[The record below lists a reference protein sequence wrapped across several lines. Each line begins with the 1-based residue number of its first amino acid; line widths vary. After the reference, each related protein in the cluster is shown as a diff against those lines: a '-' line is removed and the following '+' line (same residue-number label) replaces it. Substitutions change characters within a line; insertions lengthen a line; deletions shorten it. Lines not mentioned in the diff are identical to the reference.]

1 MSVQADPW
9 ESGNPYDF
17 FMGRWSRALA
27 NEFLEWLSMTE
38 QLRWIDVGCG
48 TGVLSSSILE
58 AAAPQQVLAV
68 DASDT
73 FITFAQKTHQ
83 DTRIRFRVGDA
94 RKLPAETGY
103 FDVVVSGLAL
113 NFIPAPIIALTEMV
127 RTIRAGGVVAGY
139 VWDYAGKMQMLRYF
153 WDAAIAIDPLA
164 KELDE
169 GNRFPLCQ
177 PSALEVLFQEAGLKN
192 VESRALDVP
201 TIFRD
206 FDDYWSPF
214 LGGQGPAPG
223 YVMSLSN
230 EQRKALEQQLKAVLP
245 VHSDGT
251 IALVARAWAVRGVV

>member
-1 MSVQADPW
+1 MQTDPW

-17 FMGRWSRALA
+17 FMGRWSRPVAY
-27 NEFLEWLSMTE
+27 EFLEWLSMTE
-38 QLRWIDVGCG
+38 QLRWLDVGCG
-48 TGVLSSSILE
+48 TGVLSSSIIE
-58 AAAPQQVLAV
+58 VTAPQEVLAV

-73 FITFAQKTHQ
+73 FIAFAQQTYK
-83 DTRIRFRVGDA
+83 DTRLRFHVGDA
-94 RKLPAETGY
+94 RKLPAKTGY

-127 RTIRAGGVVAGY
+127 RTIRTGGVVAGY
-139 VWDYAGKMQMLRYF
+139 VWDYAEKMQMLRHF

-169 GNRFPLCQ
+169 GDRFPLCQ
-177 PSALEVLFQEAGLKN
+177 RSALEALFQEAGLKN
-192 VESRALDVP
+192 VETWAIDVP

-223 YVMSLSN
+223 YAMSLSN
-230 EQRKALEQQLKAVLP
+230 EQRKALEEQLKAVLP
-245 VHSDGT
+245 VLADGA
-251 IALVARAWAVRGVV
+251 IALIARAWAVRGVV